1 MSSTKRWAKVAA
13 VAAAA
18 ALALSA
24 CGGGAGNDAPDNT
37 GDAGDNS
44 GAPTGTLNLGV
55 AYETTNYDPSTT
67 SSALAMGTNWHVMEG
82 LYEFDMATYE
92 VYPALADGELK
103 QVSDTEY
110 EATLRADAKFS
121 DGTDVTTDD
130 YLESWARTTDPSSIY
145 QQFFSMVDS
154 VEAKDDSTLVFKLK
168 YPFAN
173 LADRLVNVKV
183 IPASSTQ
190 EEMTAFPIGTGP
202 YKYESITD
210 TAVEAVPNEHYNGS
224 KPATVEKMHWDVLKD
239 DSARLSAA
247 LGGTIDIME
256 TVPSTLKSQV
266 EGAGWTIQE
275 TPGYNNAFVMFNTSK
290 EPFNN
295 PEVRKAFH
303 KAIDREK
310 LVEQGLFGDAQVAT
324 SFLPEVNPA
333 YKKTETQFDMDTEGA
348 KATFA
353 DAGLS
358 EVTLITT
365 DHAWISNLIP
375 QVKQDLEAAGLK
387 VNVQSM
393 ASSDLY
399 ANYADVEDATYDV
412 AIAPGD
418 PSVFGQ
424 DPGIIIDWWYGDN
437 VWTQQRTFWQSSDPE
452 NYQKLRD
459 IVAEASQ
466 HEGDEANAKW
476 GEAQDLIAENVP
488 LFPLFHRTMITG
500 VNEAKVKGFQ
510 GIGTTGLSALGV
522 TVE

>member
-210 TAVEAVPNEHYNGS
+210 TTVEAVPNEHYNGS

-275 TPGYNNAFVMFNTSK
+275 TPGYCT
-290 EPFNN
+290 
-295 PEVRKAFH
+295 
-303 KAIDREK
+303 
-310 LVEQGLFGDAQVAT
+310 
-324 SFLPEVNPA
+324 
-333 YKKTETQFDMDTEGA
+333 
-348 KATFA
+348 
-353 DAGLS
+353 
-358 EVTLITT
+358 
-365 DHAWISNLIP
+365 
-375 QVKQDLEAAGLK
+375 
-387 VNVQSM
+387 
-393 ASSDLY
+393 
-399 ANYADVEDATYDV
+399 
-412 AIAPGD
+412 AP
-418 PSVFGQ
+418 
-424 DPGIIIDWWYGDN
+424 
-437 VWTQQRTFWQSSDPE
+437 
-452 NYQKLRD
+452 
-459 IVAEASQ
+459 
-466 HEGDEANAKW
+466 H
-476 GEAQDLIAENVP
+476 
-488 LFPLFHRTMITG
+488 
-500 VNEAKVKGFQ
+500 
-510 GIGTTGLSALGV
+510 
-522 TVE
+522 

>member
-1 MSSTKRWAKVAA
+1 
-13 VAAAA
+13 
-18 ALALSA
+18 
-24 CGGGAGNDAPDNT
+24 
-37 GDAGDNS
+37 
-44 GAPTGTLNLGV
+44 
-55 AYETTNYDPSTT
+55 
-67 SSALAMGTNWHVMEG
+67 
-82 LYEFDMATYE
+82 
-92 VYPALADGELK
+92 
-103 QVSDTEY
+103 
-110 EATLRADAKFS
+110 
-121 DGTDVTTDD
+121 
-130 YLESWARTTDPSSIY
+130 
-145 QQFFSMVDS
+145 
-154 VEAKDDSTLVFKLK
+154 
-168 YPFAN
+168 
-173 LADRLVNVKV
+173 
-183 IPASSTQ
+183 
-190 EEMTAFPIGTGP
+190 
-202 YKYESITD
+202 D